1 MSLSYNLARAESDV
15 AHINLN
21 QEFDFLI
28 VDIKIVYN
36 RHRYTFKNALGENS
50 GEIVDLLIEHCKKDF
65 FAYAALVY
73 MLCVEAEMSNEAV
86 LSYTTTYKQTLKK
99 LREEAEKDAL
109 LYSDEAC

>member
-1 MSLSYNLARAESDV
+1 MSLNYDLARAENDV

-21 QEFDFLI
+21 QEFDPLI
-28 VDIKIVYN
+28 SDIKAVYN

-50 GEIVDLLIEHCKKDF
+50 GSIVDLPIKHCKKDF

-73 MLCVEAEMSNEAV
+73 VLCVEAEKSNEAV